1 MKIAIVIDS
10 FDIINDNSLI
20 QDFGNKLDHDKL
32 MFELR
37 IDKDIRL
44 LDNFEYIK
52 EKYNLETI
60 LTLRSKNEGGEFDG
74 DREEIISQ
82 MMKKETDYIDFEFDR
97 DIKYMKNL
105 GNEKIT
111 PILSKHNLKGNML
124 NEINNFITQSK
135 KFHNRNDIIIK
146 FVGKPLDTVDM
157 LKSID
162 ISSEVYR
169 RKIILGIGINGEISR
184 VMGAKLNQEFVFG
197 SISEGIDILK
207 AKELLEIQKN
217 NSLICGL
224 MGSNLSHS
232 QSPLLHKI
240 FRKQLDILGFY
251 HLLEIKNVDDIEYIM
266 EKLKE
271 LSFNGVNVTFP
282 YKNKIKSKLNSV
294 NTIKYEN
301 LEIYHYNTDIS
312 GFKKFYQFHVEINHP
327 NLNTFLI
334 FGGGGASISVCK
346 ALLDLGKEVVV
357 VNKSDINSKWPKSLI
372 SKVRDFTLKNYEF
385 DKDVDVYINATTL
398 GHNGE
403 NPAEVLS
410 VPNEVKMVIDINYN
424 TDKTE
429 LVKYCMEQSIP
440 VYDGKLM
447 LFHQAADAFEIW
459 HGHKIDREK
468 AFSKFL
474 ELLTDEI

>member
-10 FDIINDNSLI
+10 FDIINDNSLA
-20 QDFGNKLDHDKL
+20 QDFGSKLDHDEL
-32 MFELR
+32 MLELR

-44 LDNFEYIK
+44 LDNFENIK

-97 DIKYMKNL
+97 DIEYMKNL
-105 GNEKIT
+105 DNEKIT

-124 NEINNFITQSK
+124 NELNSFITKSK

-162 ISSEVYR
+162 ISSEVYK

-184 VMGAKLNQEFVFG
+184 VRGAKLNQEFVYG
-197 SISEGIDILK
+197 SITEGIGILK
-207 AKELLEIQKN
+207 AKELLDTQKN
-217 NSLICGL
+217 NNLICGL
-224 MGSNLSHS
+224 IGGKLGHS

-240 FRKQLDILGFY
+240 FRKQLDIFGFY
-251 HLLEIKNVDDIEYIM
+251 HLLEIKNIGDLEYIM
-266 EKLKE
+266 DKLKL

-282 YKNKIKSKLNSV
+282 FKNKIKSNLNSV
-294 NTIKYEN
+294 NTIKYDN
-301 LEIYHYNTDIS
+301 LEIKHYNTDIS
-312 GFKKFYQFHVEINHP
+312 GFKKFYEFHVEPDHS
-327 NLNTFLI
+327 NLNKFLI
-334 FGGGGASISVCK
+334 FGGGGASISICK
-346 ALLDLGKEVVV
+346 ALLDLGKEVII
-357 VNKSDINSKWPKSLI
+357 VNRTNINDKWPKSLI
-372 SKVRDFTLKNYEF
+372 SQVKYYTLDNYELNENI
-385 DKDVDVYINATTL
+385 DIYINATTL

-403 NPAEVLS
+403 NPADFLS

-424 TDKTE
+424 NDKTE
-429 LVKYCMEQSIP
+429 LVKYCKKNSIP
-440 VYDGKLM
+440 AYDGKLM

-459 HGHKIDREK
+459 SEKKIYRKDALEEY
-468 AFSKFL
+468 L
-474 ELLTDEI
+474 ELK